1 MSERAWKPPT
11 GTTVPSMQ
19 RHDPLVVQ
27 ARHMAS
33 GMVLVNVSGGIDA
46 SAAFEL
52 HRQLL
57 EAIRSGLTQPPQV
70 LLDLSGVTYLD
81 HAGLDALLSLQD
93 RVRAVSGSVELLA
106 PSPSVV
112 RLLHEAE
119 LDGQSHMTIAHDDE
133 HNAG

>member
-1 MSERAWKPPT
+1 MAERAWKPPT
-11 GTTVPSMQ
+11 GSLVPSVS

-27 ARHMAS
+27 ATHLAS
-33 GMVLVNVSGGIDA
+33 GMVLVNVSGGIDTGT
-46 SAAFEL
+46 AFEL

-57 EAIRSGLTQPPQV
+57 EAIRSCLAQPPRV
-70 LLDLSGVTYLD
+70 LLDLSGVTSLD
-81 HAGLDALLSLQD
+81 HAGLDALLALQD
-93 RVRAVSGSVELLA
+93 RVRAASGSVELMA

-119 LDGQSHMTIAHDDE
+119 LDGQSHVTIGRDE